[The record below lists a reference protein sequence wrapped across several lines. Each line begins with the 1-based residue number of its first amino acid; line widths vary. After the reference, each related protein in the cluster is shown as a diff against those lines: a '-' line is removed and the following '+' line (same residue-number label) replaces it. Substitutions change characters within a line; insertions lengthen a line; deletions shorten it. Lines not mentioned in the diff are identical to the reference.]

1 MLPAMNIPTDF
12 QRDCMTLR
20 SIADEVS
27 ALAGH
32 MAQAQNEMGARKRGY
47 FLPNED
53 DEVRRILLA
62 YRNYRI
68 ALFEIIH
75 RYRELDEFDQDEEQM
90 LAFLLAFGSA
100 VILFNWSSLLVN
112 TYRDIPHIRAKLNE
126 ADARFGMPANLF
138 EHICDSLSNADN
150 LVQLRDA
157 ADSFAD
163 HDDWHTSAAV
173 NTDFAWLIDEIRRQ
187 YEQVRRSHVDI
198 FRSHVGR
205 RLQNLQ
211 DKAKQPLR
219 NAGYLIRSWVMDVF
233 GNTWLTL
240 ADYPTVPEPHIDA
253 FLDLLQPG
261 DFFIVRPEQKAS
273 TVFLPGW
280 WTHVA
285 LYHGG
290 IKKLRTIGADRCQH
304 VTATMSMLG
313 DDSLVTIEA
322 LAAGVVCNPIERT
335 LRVDH
340 AVAVR
345 PRLTL
350 KNRLQ
355 AIDNAF
361 GHFGKRYDFEF
372 DFSRSDRLVCTE
384 LLYRSYHGLGDI
396 AFSPVTRLG
405 RPTISADDIAAY
417 IMRTLTDNTGTF
429 ELLAMS
435 FKPPDSDAEFLTGE
449 ACRQRFKM
457 TAST

>member
-1 MLPAMNIPTDF
+1 
-12 QRDCMTLR
+12 MTLR

-53 DEVRRILLA
+53 DQVRRILLA

-138 EHICDSLSNADN
+138 EQICDSLSNADN